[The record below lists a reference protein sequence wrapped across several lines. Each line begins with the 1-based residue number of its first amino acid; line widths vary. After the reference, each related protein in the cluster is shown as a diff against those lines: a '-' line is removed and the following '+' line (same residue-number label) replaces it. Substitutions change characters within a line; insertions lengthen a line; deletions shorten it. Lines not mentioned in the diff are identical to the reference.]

1 MTNIDIYLKSG
12 NIITVEGEWDYKKFY
27 FSSASYEGVDIT
39 PVLSMSEDI
48 INIIQE
54 KANQQCV
61 EREYAQAEFEKELSR
76 EQSEEWPDE

>member
-1 MTNIDIYLKSG
+1 MTHIDIYLKSG
-12 NIITVEGEWDYKKFY
+12 DIMTVEGDWDYKKFH
-27 FSSASYEGVDIT
+27 FSSASYEGIDIA

-54 KANQQCV
+54 KAHQQCV
-61 EREYAQAEFEKELSR
+61 EREYAHAEFEKELSR